1 MKIYY
6 GRAVYD
12 KKEINAV
19 IDVLKRKSLTLI
31 DGPSVKEIES
41 KISKL
46 FGKKFGLM
54 VNSGSSANLLALASF
69 NFKKGSEIIT
79 PTLTFSTTIA
89 PIYQLGLV
97 PYFIDVEKS
106 SFVSR
111 IDQIERCINK
121 KTVAIMI
128 PNLLGNVPNW
138 QAIYKIAKKHKLKV
152 IEDSADTI
160 GYTYNN
166 KNFGKYS
173 DISTNSMY
181 ASHIITGA
189 GFGGIVCFNDKKLY
203 NQAKLLRGWGRS
215 SAVFN
220 ESEGINLR
228 FNKKVDGIPY
238 DGKYIFSEMGYNFLP
253 SEISAA
259 FALEQLK
266 KLKVNIN
273 IRVTNFNKILS
284 YFKKYENLFILPT
297 EFKGLKTGWLAFPLI
312 IKEESKIVRKNLQIF
327 LEKKGIQTRT
337 IFTGNIL
344 RQPIMKTR
352 FYKKCKDSTINSDNV
367 MKNGILIGCHHG
379 LTKKDIDYMLSKF
392 DKFFVKFNLQP
403 LK

>member
-297 EFKGLKTGWLAFPLI
+297 EFKGLKTAWLAFPLI
-312 IKEESKIVRKNLQIF
+312 IKNESKIIRKNLQIF
-327 LEKKGIQTRT
+327 LEKNKIQTRT

-344 RQPIMKTR
+344 RQPIMKSK
-352 FYKKCKDSTINSDNV
+352 FYRKCKDSTINSDNV

-379 LTKKDIDYMLSKF
+379 LTNKDVNYMLSKF
-392 DKFFVKFNLQP
+392 DKFFTKFNLKS